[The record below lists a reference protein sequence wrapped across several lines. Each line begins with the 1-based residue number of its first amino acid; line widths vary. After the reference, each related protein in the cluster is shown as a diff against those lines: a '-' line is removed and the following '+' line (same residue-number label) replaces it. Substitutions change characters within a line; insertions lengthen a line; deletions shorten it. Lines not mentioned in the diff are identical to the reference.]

1 MTTTD
6 DLNQR
11 LDRIYAAIEAVKESD
26 LSKIPPKIVT
36 GEGFLAISQDFRGS
50 LSDADL
56 SNSAHTLIH
65 NIANLPDHLKR
76 WAAKNS
82 VDKSKID
89 ALFAS
94 NTALQIIKDLSNND
108 KHGYPPR
115 NGGNS
120 GKAPQVV
127 EIGRMMQLST
137 GSEENSFVGF
147 MITPDGQQHV
157 SGSGSATVIVTGNVV
172 DSEGVSIGDL
182 YDIKLDAIDVLEKFM
197 MSLGVCI

>member
-137 GSEENSFVGF
+137 GSEENSFVG
-147 MITPDGQQHV
+147 
-157 SGSGSATVIVTGNVV
+157 
-172 DSEGVSIGDL
+172 L
-182 YDIKLDAIDVLEKFM
+182 
-197 MSLGVCI
+197 